1 MWLLL
6 LLHRSPTITTIYGG
20 ELWWSQTG
28 TNIALTT
35 PHHTT
40 PHHTGNT
47 RNYDGVWCP
56 LAAIKS
62 VVLIPVCVRDLNY
75 NGGNWAGKLENI
87 NQIASRIIISP
98 FLSDL
103 IWLLGEG
110 SASEGNYNVN
120 LSAEIINSSSK
131 LTGWL

>member
-1 MWLLL
+1 MAGA
-6 LLHRSPTITTIYGG
+6 TITPQSYHYHH
-20 ELWWSQTG
+20 LRWG
-28 TNIALTT
+28 TVVV
-35 PHHTT
+35 PDRDKYSSHHTS

-62 VVLIPVCVRDLNY
+62 VLLIPVCVRDLNY

-110 SASEGNYNVN
+110 SAREGNYNVN